1 MSGLLLLLPFVPI
14 MLLIVALARSNKR
27 SNPADLWAANVAPGK
42 PAFLWRDLP
51 AILLCYALYAV
62 LIALGCVVVFIIWPR
77 AILVLLA
84 VFMPGNSWNRFI
96 YLSGMLLIAL
106 GVFTTILAS
115 ERYLHSG
122 IERRQ
127 IVRRF
132 VQLAV
137 PLGITGA
144 LGLLLQKLAFSALN

>member
-14 MLLIVALARSNKR
+14 ILLMVALARRNKR
-27 SNPADLWAANVAPGK
+27 SNPGDLWAANVASSK
-42 PAFLWRDLP
+42 PALLWRDLP

-62 LIALGCVVVFIIWPR
+62 LIAFGSVVVFIIWPR

-84 VFMPGNSWNRFI
+84 VFLPGSSWNRFI
-96 YLSGMLLIAL
+96 YLSGMLLLAL
-106 GVFTTILAS
+106 GVFTTILAG

-144 LGLLLQKLAFSALN
+144 SGLLL